1 MYYARMSLNRL
12 ILLLLT
18 ISLTGCMVGPNYHR
32 QPAPLIWKYNSKH
45 LPNKTVATPGTGKA
59 GVAQQYVNNEDI
71 PAEWW
76 KLFHSEAINSLVTT
90 GISNSPNIGAAYAA
104 LRQAQENYYTQ
115 IGNTLLPAF
124 DLGGTAQRQLFNA
137 SGFGGEIPSSIF
149 NLFNVSVNV
158 SYTLD
163 VFGGARRLVE
173 AFGAQVDYQQFQLIG
188 AYLTM
193 TANIVTTSIA
203 IASVQAQIEATEF
216 LIREAESQLKV
227 LRGQYRLGGISL
239 ANVASQEAL
248 VGQTRATLPPLQLSL
263 SQNRHALSVLV
274 GEYPGGP
281 LPAIRLS
288 QLTLPKN
295 IPISLP
301 SNMVRQRPDVRASEA
316 LLHAASA
323 QVGVATANLL
333 PQFPITG
340 AYGWQ
345 AGVPSRLFS
354 TQSNLWNIAAGV
366 TQPLFHGGAL
376 LSQRRASIDAYQQ
389 ALMQYKQTVLQAV
402 QNVADSL
409 RALETDARTLRA
421 QKEAERAA
429 YTNLRLTENQYRL
442 GGVSFINLLTAEQQY
457 QQAKISLIQAEA
469 ARYADT
475 AALFQSLG
483 GGWWHKEWCVKQ
495 CF

>member
-1 MYYARMSLNRL
+1 MNLNRF

-18 ISLTGCMVGPNYHR
+18 ISLTGCMVGPDYHR
-32 QPAPLIWKYNSKH
+32 QPAPPIWKYNNKH
-45 LPNKTVATPGTGKA
+45 LPNQTVATPGSGKA
-59 GVAQQYVNNEDI
+59 GVSQHYVTNEDI
-71 PAEWW
+71 PGEWW

-90 GISNSPNIGAAYAA
+90 GISNSPTIGAAYAA

-124 DLGGTAQRQLFNA
+124 DLNGTAQRQLFNSA
-137 SGFGGEIPSSIF
+137 GFGGELPSSVF
-149 NLFNVSVNV
+149 NLFNTSVSV

-173 AFGAQVDYQQFQLIG
+173 AYGAQVDYQQFQLIG

-193 TANIVTTSIA
+193 TSNIVTTAVA
-203 IASVQAQIEATEF
+203 IASLQAQIEATEF
-216 LIREAESQLKV
+216 LIRESESQLKV

-248 VGQTRATLPPLQLSL
+248 VGQTQATLPPLQKAL
-263 SQNRHALSVLV
+263 SQNKHTLSVLV

-281 LPAIRLS
+281 LPNIRLS
-288 QLTLPKN
+288 QLTLPNN

-354 TQSNLWNIAAGV
+354 TQSNLWNIAGGL

-402 QNVADSL
+402 KNVADSL

-429 YTNLRLTENQYRL
+429 YTNLKLTENQYRL
-442 GGVSFINLLTAEQQY
+442 GGVSFINLLTAQQQY

-469 ARYADT
+469 TRYADT

-483 GGWWHKEWCVKQ
+483 GGWWHKEWCTKQ